1 MKRATVLTVLILSLY
16 SLTFGQGQQQAM
28 PAPGP
33 EIQMMGYFA
42 GSWTLQ
48 GKSKISPTSPSA
60 PFTAT
65 ETSAWVPGSYFLETH
80 TSSNSALGSLN
91 GVRVMEYN
99 PADKVYT
106 YNAYNSLGEHTVAI
120 GHVQGGTWIWTAEE
134 KLNGLV
140 TKGRYTIT
148 IVSPSVYTFKSEVA
162 TPSGGWAGVMEGK
175 ATRAQ

>member
-1 MKRATVLTVLILSLY
+1 MKHVPVLIVLVLSLC
-16 SLTFGQGQQQAM
+16 SLMFAQGQQPM

-42 GSWTLQ
+42 GNWTLQ
-48 GKSKISPTSPSA
+48 GTSKISPTSPSA

-80 TSSNSALGSLN
+80 TSSNSTLGSLN

-120 GHVQGGTWIWTAEE
+120 GHVQGGTWTWTAEE
-134 KLNGLV
+134 KMNGLI
-140 TKGRYTIT
+140 TKGRYIIT
-148 IVSPSVYTFKSEVA
+148 IVSPSVYNFKSEVA
-162 TPSGGWAGVMEGK
+162 TPNGGWASVMEGK
-175 ATRAQ
+175 ATRVQ